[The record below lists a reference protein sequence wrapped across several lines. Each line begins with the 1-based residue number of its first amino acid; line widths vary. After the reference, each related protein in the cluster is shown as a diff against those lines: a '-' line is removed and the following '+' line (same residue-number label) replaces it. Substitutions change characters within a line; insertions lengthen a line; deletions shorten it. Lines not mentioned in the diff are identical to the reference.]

1 MLYNSDT
8 ISIFQPSQLSISQDI
23 ESVNCNGGNDG
34 SISIEASGGF
44 PPYLFSWLTMGNTVV
59 GSTYLM
65 DLSAGVYTLTLE
77 DANDCQRNFDVE
89 VLEPSVLN

>member
-1 MLYNSDT
+1 MFKLFHHHLAILIQILFLFSNL
-8 ISIFQPSQLSISQDI
+8 LSLVYLKIV

-44 PPYLFSWLTMGNTVV
+44 PPYSFSWLTMGNTVV

-65 DLSAGVYTLTLE
+65 DLSAGLYTL
-77 DANDCQRNFDVE
+77 
-89 VLEPSVLN
+89 